1 MLNEKSRL
9 IASLNGCIE
18 FRLYAHSGVI
28 MRFSKHKFSGLTVL
42 LAATALVA
50 ATPSGPAAA
59 KMKAKYYKE
68 CYASVEQAREMIP
81 EPKADVGGTASK
93 LGGAAGALGKIGGFG
108 GLGGLGKVASTAATV
123 QQYSG
128 YVASAAAL
136 TEKMQNDYP
145 DPADRI
151 LAYGE
156 QLGEDAEKVDEGA
169 LALETAQ
176 QCYDDAYTQLVADF
190 EAGEIKKK
198 NAKKQHR
205 EIQKGMIEINLVLA
219 DAQKVMDNNLQ
230 NYNEALTTETS
241 GMGLNLSDLAQAG
254 SLANGVAGSSGIGSA
269 GCKADFATC
278 ARRDAALRARAAGG
292 WGGLYTDKDPMGAA
306 PTPPGGMSFA
316 QFGMMNDLAMIGNMG
331 AVGSIGASGLVSA
344 GSAMSVG
351 AVQSAINNRNNPQPE
366 VTQDAQQQMLQPAEP
381 NVSPQMLSS
390 LQAAGVN
397 SEKYMETYG
406 QIALTTE
413 KQFEVSSK
421 VGQKAGW

>member
-1 MLNEKSRL
+1 M
-9 IASLNGCIE
+9 
-18 FRLYAHSGVI
+18 HSSNFNL
-28 MRFSKHKFSGLTVL
+28 RNLTVL
-42 LAATALVA
+42 LGTAAAIAVSPVGSTQ
-50 ATPSGPAAA
+50 A

-68 CYASVEQAREMIP
+68 CYAHVEQAREMIP

-156 QLGEDAEKVDEGA
+156 QLGEDAEKVDGGA
-169 LALETAQ
+169 LALDQAQ
-176 QCYDDAYTQLVADF
+176 QCYDDAYAQLVADF
-190 EAGEIKKK
+190 EAGDIKKR
-198 NAKKQHR
+198 NAKKHHR

-219 DAQKVMDNNLQ
+219 DAQKVMDDNLQ
-230 NYNEALTTETS
+230 NYNEALTTETT
-241 GMGLNLSDLAQAG
+241 GMGLNLGDLAQAA
-254 SLANGVAGSSGIGSA
+254 SLAGGVAGSAGIGGG
-269 GCKADFATC
+269 GCQADFATC

-316 QFGMMNDLAMIGNMG
+316 QFGMMNDLAMMGNMG
-331 AVGSIGASGLVSA
+331 AIGSVGASGLVSA

-351 AVQSAINNRNNPQPE
+351 AVQSAINNRNNPDAVAPAGAAAAQATLPQPVQPE
-366 VTQDAQQQMLQPAEP
+366 
-381 NVSPQMLSS
+381 VSPQMLSS
-390 LQAAGVN
+390 LQAAGVS